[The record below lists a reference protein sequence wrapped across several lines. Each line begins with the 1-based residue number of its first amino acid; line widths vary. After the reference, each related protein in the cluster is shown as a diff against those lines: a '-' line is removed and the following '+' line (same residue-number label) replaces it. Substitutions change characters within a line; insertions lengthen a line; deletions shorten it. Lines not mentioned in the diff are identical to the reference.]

1 MLTDTALRNLQPGS
15 KPYKITDRDGM
26 YVVISPT
33 GTVAFRYDYR
43 LNGRRETLTIGRYGR
58 DGISL
63 ALARERLAEA
73 RRAVGEGRS
82 PAIEKQR
89 EKRRLAQAKMFGEI
103 AVQWLKDARMAD
115 TTRSMRKSILDRDIT
130 PTFGFRLLCE
140 ISADDLRALCQKV
153 KARGAPA
160 TAVHARDIVK
170 QIYAFANLHGEKVS
184 NPADDVDAASIATF
198 VPKDRALSPTEI
210 RLMHRQMETVATYPT
225 TRLALRMILLTL
237 VRKSELI
244 QATWDEVD
252 FQTAVWSIPKSR
264 MKARRAHNVYLSQ
277 QALDIMVTLH
287 TCAAGSRYVLP
298 SRYDPDRCMSQATLN
313 RVTQLIGERA
323 KAAGLPLK
331 PFTVHDLRRTGSTLL
346 NEVGFSG
353 EWIEKCLAH
362 EEGRSSRSIYNKAE
376 YVEQRRHMLQEWAN
390 MIDAWAA
397 GETYTPVLFP
407 ASMEWRHRLAS
418 VLRPDGAAACGVR
431 KPDRSASGKACRTR

>member
-1 MLTDTALRNLQPGS
+1 MVRVVEGRPSTNGNQMLTDTALRNLQSRS
-15 KPYKITDRDGM
+15 KPYKLTDRDGM
-26 YVVISPT
+26 YVAVSPA

-43 LNGRRETLTIGRYGR
+43 LNGRRETLTIGRYGCG
-58 DGISL
+58 GISL
-63 ALARERLAEA
+63 AEARERLADA

-89 EKRRLAQAKMFGEI
+89 EKRRLARATTFGEF
-103 AVQWLKDARMAD
+103 AVQWLQGARMAS
-115 TTRSMRKSILDRDIT
+115 TTRSMRKCILDRDIT
-130 PTFGFRLLCE
+130 PTFERRLLSE
-140 ISADDLRALCQKV
+140 ISADDLRSLCQKI
-153 KARGAPA
+153 KGRGAPA

-170 QIYAFANLHGEKVS
+170 QVYAFASLHGEKTP
-184 NPADDVDAASIATF
+184 NPADDVVAASIATF

-252 FQTAVWSIPKSR
+252 FDAAVWTIPKSR
-264 MKARRAHNVYLSQ
+264 MKARRPHNVYLSQ

-287 TCAAGSRYVLP
+287 ACAGGSRFVLP
-298 SRYDPDRCMSQATLN
+298 SRYDPDRSMSPATLN
-313 RVTQLIGERA
+313 RVTQLVVERA
-323 KAAGLPLK
+323 KAANLALE

-346 NEVGFSG
+346 NEAGFNG

-362 EEGRSSRSIYNKAE
+362 QEGRSSRAIYNKAE
-376 YVEQRRHMLQEWAN
+376 YAEQRRHMLQEWAN

-397 GETYTPVLFP
+397 GNGYTP
-407 ASMEWRHRLAS
+407 ASLLAP
-418 VLRPDGAAACGVR
+418 RPEAR
-431 KPDRSASGKACRTR
+431 MPDTA